1 VFVNPQI
8 HEHPVNHSTVN
19 SFKARHRHDSGGG
32 GGDGGRYWTGM
43 LSLLT
48 LPAAEFQRAY
58 CYWSGQRYLNMH
70 EYLEAT
76 QQR

>member
-1 VFVNPQI
+1 MIVVVVVVMV
-8 HEHPVNHSTVN
+8 E
-19 SFKARHRHDSGGG
+19 D
-32 GGDGGRYWTGM
+32 TGQGM
-43 LSLLT
+43 RSLLT